1 LKEVPPNV
9 ETREQGI
16 LYMCKLHNHVNRRL
30 GKKEVPC
37 GNNLFDIWGG
47 NEDCGCGKFNI

>member
-1 LKEVPPNV
+1 
-9 ETREQGI
+9 
-16 LYMCKLHNHVNRRL
+16 MDKLHNHVNRRL